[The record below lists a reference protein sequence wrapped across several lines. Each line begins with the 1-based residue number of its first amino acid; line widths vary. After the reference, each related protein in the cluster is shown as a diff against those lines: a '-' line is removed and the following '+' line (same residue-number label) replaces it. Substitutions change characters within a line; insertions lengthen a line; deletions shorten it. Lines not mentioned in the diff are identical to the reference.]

1 MRISKSYG
9 ILRSGGERFGRSEW
23 HHRGVCGV
31 SAILDFCICDGMFEY
46 QNQHANINL
55 HILLYVESNLYH
67 AVGSNHPLSIF
78 MDVVTIT

>member
-1 MRISKSYG
+1 MLINGS
-9 ILRSGGERFGRSEW
+9 
-23 HHRGVCGV
+23 
-31 SAILDFCICDGMFEY
+31 DGMFEY

-67 AVGSNHPLSIF
+67 AVGSNYPLSIF